1 VTTPNLKLGWKA
13 SAEQFGPR
21 ELLDF
26 AVEAEEQG
34 FDSIMVSDHYQ
45 PWRHTDGHAPFSM
58 AWLAAVGE
66 RTKRAQLGT
75 SVLTPTFRYH
85 PSIVAHAFAT
95 LGSLYPG
102 RIILGIGTGESMNEV
117 PVIGIEWPE
126 FRERF
131 RRMSEAVKLIRR
143 LWSEDFVTFEGEY
156 YQTRDLTLYDKPAR
170 PVPIFIAASGQVAAK
185 FAGRA
190 GDGFICTSG
199 KGMELYTDTLLP
211 AVREGAQAAGRD
223 YDGLEKM
230 IEIKVSYDSDQRR
243 ALDETRIW
251 AALALS
257 GDQKA
262 SVHDPREMEKLAQ
275 GVKDVAHRRWIVSS
289 DPDEHV
295 EKIKPYID
303 LGFTHLVFH
312 SPTDDQSRFLR
323 LYSKEVLP
331 RLRRLVPVG

>member
-1 VTTPNLKLGWKA
+1 
-13 SAEQFGPR
+13 
-21 ELLDF
+21 
-26 AVEAEEQG
+26 
-34 FDSIMVSDHYQ
+34 MVSDHYQ

-75 SVLTPTFRYH
+75 SVLTPTFRYN
-85 PSIVAHAFAT
+85 PAVVAHAFAT

-117 PVIGIEWPE
+117 PVIGVDWPE

-131 RRMSEAVKLIRR
+131 RRMSEAVKLMRK
-143 LWSEDFVTFEGEY
+143 LWSEDFVTFDGEY
-156 YQTRDLTLYDKPAR
+156 YQTRDLTLYDKPPK

-199 KGMELYTDTLLP
+199 KGMELYRDTLLP
-211 AVREGAQAAGRD
+211 AVREGAEAAGRD
-223 YDGLEKM
+223 YDRLEKM
-230 IEIKVSYDSDQRR
+230 IEIKVSFDTDQKR
-243 ALDETRIW
+243 ALEETKIW

-257 GDQKA
+257 GEQKA
-262 SVHDPREMEKLAQ
+262 GVHDPREMEKLAE

-295 EKIKPYID
+295 EKIKPYLE
-303 LGFTHLVFH
+303 LGFSHLVFH

-323 LYSKEVLP
+323 LYSKEILP
-331 RLRRLVPVG
+331 RLRRLG

>member
-1 VTTPNLKLGWKA
+1 MTESSGLKLGWKA

-21 ELLDF
+21 PLLDF

-34 FDSIMVSDHYQ
+34 FDSVMVSDHYQ

-58 AWLAAVGE
+58 SWLAAVGE
-66 RTKRAQLGT
+66 RTRRVQLGT

-85 PSIVAHAFAT
+85 PSVVAHAFAT

-102 RIILGIGTGESMNEV
+102 RIILGVGTGESMNET
-117 PVIGIEWPE
+117 PVIGIDWPE

-131 RRMSEAVKLIRR
+131 RRLSEAVKLIRK

-156 YQTRDLTLYDKPAR
+156 YQTRDLTLYDKPEV
-170 PVPIFIAASGQVAAK
+170 PVPIFVAAGGQVAAK
-185 FAGRA
+185 FAGRS

-199 KGMELYTDTLLP
+199 KGLELYTDTLLP
-211 AVREGAQAAGRD
+211 AVREGAEAAGRD
-223 YDGLEKM
+223 FDRLEKM
-230 IEIKVSYDSDQRR
+230 IEVKVSFDSDRQR
-243 ALDETRIW
+243 ALEDTKIW
-251 AALALS
+251 AALALP

-262 SVHDPREMEKLAQ
+262 GVHDPREMERLAEE
-275 GVKDVAHRRWIVSS
+275 VKDVAHRRWLVSS

-295 EKIKPYID
+295 GQIKPYLE

-312 SPTDDQSRFLR
+312 APGDDQARFLR

-331 RLRRLVPVG
+331 RLRRLA

>member
-1 VTTPNLKLGWKA
+1 MTESSGLKLGWKA

-21 ELLDF
+21 PLLDF

-34 FDSIMVSDHYQ
+34 FDSVMVSDHYQ

-58 AWLAAVGE
+58 SWLAAAGE
-66 RTKRAQLGT
+66 RTRRVQLGT

-85 PSIVAHAFAT
+85 PSVVAHAFAT

-102 RIILGIGTGESMNEV
+102 RIILGVGTGESMNET
-117 PVIGIEWPE
+117 PVIGVDWPE

-131 RRMSEAVKLIRR
+131 RRLSEAVKLIRR

-156 YQTRDLTLYDKPAR
+156 YQTRDLTLYDKPEV
-170 PVPIFIAASGQVAAK
+170 PVPIFVAAGGQVAAK
-185 FAGRA
+185 FTGRS

-199 KGMELYTDTLLP
+199 KGLELYTDTLLP
-211 AVREGAQAAGRD
+211 AVREGAEAAGRD
-223 YDGLEKM
+223 FDRLEKM
-230 IEIKVSYDSDQRR
+230 IEVKVSFDSDRQR
-243 ALDETRIW
+243 ALEDTKIW
-251 AALALS
+251 AALALP

-262 SVHDPREMEKLAQ
+262 GVHDPREMERLAEE
-275 GVKDVAHRRWIVSS
+275 VKDVAHRRWLVSS

-295 EKIKPYID
+295 GQIKPYLA

-312 SPTDDQSRFLR
+312 APGDDQARFLR
-323 LYSKEVLP
+323 LYAKEVLP
-331 RLRRLVPVG
+331 RLRRLG